1 MGSQL
6 SRYSSSISNSKKY
19 RSSSSS
25 SSSNNRSLDKT
36 VEDKYNQVNNIYNKK
51 QDKDIEISSDRL
63 LHDGSIL
70 DINLVYKNVDDT
82 KDDDSLIDNN
92 YYHHHHHMKQKLYT
106 CGDDNQIVMTDLHS
120 LLYNKQSSLSSP
132 SHSINY
138 KGHTRAVNKIHMKS
152 QMLFSVSR
160 DLTLR
165 MVRSTTILSY

>member
-19 RSSSSS
+19 RSSSS
-25 SSSNNRSLDKT
+25 NNRSLDKT
-36 VEDKYNQVNNIYNKK
+36 VEDKYNQINNIYNTK
-51 QDKDIEISSDRL
+51 QDEDIEISSDRL

-70 DINLVYKNVDDT
+70 DINLVYNNVDDT

-92 YYHHHHHMKQKLYT
+92 YYHHHHHHMKQKLYT

-120 LLYNKQSSLSSP
+120 LLYSEQSSS

-138 KGHTRAVNKIHMKS
+138 KGHTRAVNKIHLKS

-165 MVRSTTILSY
+165 MVRSTTILS

>member
-6 SRYSSSISNSKKY
+6 SRYSSSTSHSKKY

-25 SSSNNRSLDKT
+25 NNRNLDKT
-36 VEDKYNQVNNIYNKK
+36 VEDKVNNIYNTK
-51 QDKDIEISSDRL
+51 QDEDIEISSDRL

-70 DINLVYKNVDDT
+70 DINLVYNNVDDT

-92 YYHHHHHMKQKLYT
+92 YYQHHHHHMKQKLYT
-106 CGDDNQIVMTDLHS
+106 CGDDNRIVMTDLHS
-120 LLYNKQSSLSSP
+120 LLYNNQSSSLSP
-132 SHSINY
+132 SDSINY

-165 MVRSTTILSY
+165 MVRSTTILSN

>member
-25 SSSNNRSLDKT
+25 NNRSLDKT
-36 VEDKYNQVNNIYNKK
+36 EDKYNQINNIYNTK
-51 QDKDIEISSDRL
+51 QDEDIEISSDRL

-70 DINLVYKNVDDT
+70 DINLVYNNVDDT

-92 YYHHHHHMKQKLYT
+92 NYHHHHHHHHMKQKLYT

-120 LLYNKQSSLSSP
+120 LLYNKQSSSS